1 MSSKQS
7 AAGPFISKDCPW
19 AKKAPKSASAKA
31 QSLNLNMYIAFI
43 HKKIEGYSD
52 GYHSICQPRFLL
64 KHVALLCITIS
75 LFVSYSLQ
83 AQCDTIPVSNFYP
96 FSFNINGGGF
106 QYDNNFDSRAQIT
119 PSVSPIPVG
128 GEVFEVHVGADGTP
142 KTLFNGAKLYLPDGT
157 ELAGGRAFG
166 NYTRFGTLDGTSY
179 STPVIVPDTDTNIIH
194 LFYGALGVN
203 FENRVNYDLF
213 RRPAWYARY
222 HIAADTLQVIDSIL
236 HLNAAEG
243 WVGLKANDEESWWL
257 INRVSNP
264 PRAIAYR
271 FRNGQFDLPVMSRLP
286 NNPVKRSTHYHT
298 HSFPTVNNAGNRIAW
313 SSTFHDSIR
322 ILQGG
327 GGLIFNATEVA
338 NFNCSTGQVENYQV
352 IDSMYSALGLTNFSP
367 SGRYFYYQLQPDA
380 SFIGSILY
388 RYDLFDPL
396 AVREMIGDSLGN
408 SVWRGPDDRL
418 YTINGLQGN
427 TNGYIDYPDRWTSTN
442 SRPDGMGHQVYP
454 QPGFFP
460 ETSNFLH
467 RPLVDLQ
474 NLRIPT
480 AQGPNLVDCSDTSFF
495 TITEN
500 CFYNAAGITLTHGP
514 GIELVNR
521 VDADFQLAFDQ
532 DSTLSPIRYVALA
545 NEHPCRTYRDTVWM
559 FVENCDGGCQP
570 QQTSE
575 AVSVCD
581 SSLVHGKWR
590 DTSGTYAQTF
600 MSFGGCDSTS
610 IVELTINTSVET
622 AEAINA
628 CDSVQIEDVWITE
641 DGDYPTIYATSAGC
655 DSTHVVSVSLQTT
668 PLQLQLPTDT
678 TIATLALL
686 EINADSLAQFA
697 FQWTPPSAVDC
708 EDCSSVE
715 VVAGFAGRLQVDIG
729 EEPCIATS
737 TLNIERENK
746 IVEIFST
753 PDAFSPNGDGTND
766 FFEIAVPTGAELLSF
781 EIYNRWGTQVYAS
794 SCPCVPNRFGL
805 IQTWDGNER
814 GTPVNPGGFAYIGQ
828 IRYADGREELVE
840 GGLVVVR

>member
-1 MSSKQS
+1 M
-7 AAGPFISKDCPW
+7 I
-19 AKKAPKSASAKA
+19 
-31 QSLNLNMYIAFI
+31 LI
-43 HKKIEGYSD
+43 
-52 GYHSICQPRFLL
+52 
-64 KHVALLCITIS
+64 
-75 LFVSYSLQ
+75 
-83 AQCDTIPVSNFYP
+83 
-96 FSFNINGGGF
+96 
-106 QYDNNFDSRAQIT
+106 
-119 PSVSPIPVG
+119 G
-128 GEVFEVHVGADGTP
+128 GEVQEVHTGNNGEP
-142 KTLFNGAKLYLPDGT
+142 KIIFNGAGLYLPDGT
-157 ELAGGRAFG
+157 PLAGGADLG
-166 NYTRFGTLDGTSY
+166 NYTRFGALLGTSY

-194 LFYGALGVN
+194 LFYGAIPGVLPNQVN
-203 FENRVNYDLF
+203 FDLF

-222 HIAADTLQVIDSIL
+222 HIGADTLQVIDSVL
-236 HLNAAEG
+236 HLDAAEG
-243 WVGLKANDEESWWL
+243 WVGLRANDEESWWL
-257 INRVSNP
+257 INRVTNP
-264 PRAIAYR
+264 PRTFAYL
-271 FRNGQFDLPVMSRLP
+271 FHDGIFGAPIISRLP
-286 NNPVKRSTHYHT
+286 NNPVKRSTHFHAT
-298 HSFPTVNNAGNRIAW
+298 SLPTVSKNGTKIGWLTNFR
-313 SSTFHDSIR
+313 DSLR
-322 ILQGG
+322 SLQGG
-327 GGLIFNATEVA
+327 GGITMTSFEAA
-338 NFNCSTGQVENYQV
+338 DFNCETGQILNYQV
-352 IDSMYSALGLTNFSP
+352 IDSSFSDNGYVNFSP
-367 SGRYFYYQLQPDA
+367 SGKYFYYQNQPDVRR
-380 SFIGSILY
+380 IDTLY
-388 RYDLFDPL
+388 RYDLLQLP
-396 AVREMIGDSLGN
+396 AAREMITDSTGPT
-408 SVWRGPDDRL
+408 VWRGPDDRL
-418 YTINGLQGN
+418 YTTGGFASYR
-427 TNGYIDYPDRWTSTN
+427 NGYIDFPDRWSSTED
-442 SRPDGMGHQVYP
+442 RPEGMEHKVYP
-454 QPGFFP
+454 TAVDPTPTTFL
-460 ETSNFLH
+460 LH

-474 NLRIPT
+474 DLRTPT
-480 AQGPNLVDCSDTSFF
+480 ARGPNVVNCTDTSSFA
-495 TITEN
+495 ITEN
-500 CFYNAAGITLTHGP
+500 CFYNAAGITLSPGP
-514 GIELVNR
+514 GIEIINR

-570 QQTSE
+570 QEITE
-575 AVSVCD
+575 TFTVCD
-581 SSLVHGKWR
+581 SSLVHDLWR

-641 DGDYPTIYATSAGC
+641 YGDYPTIYATSAGC

-753 PDAFSPNGDGTND
+753 PDAFSPNGDGVND

-814 GTPVNPGGFAYIGQ
+814 GTPVNPGGFAYICQ
-828 IRYADGREELVE
+828 IRFADGREELVE
-840 GGLVVVR
+840 GSLLVVR